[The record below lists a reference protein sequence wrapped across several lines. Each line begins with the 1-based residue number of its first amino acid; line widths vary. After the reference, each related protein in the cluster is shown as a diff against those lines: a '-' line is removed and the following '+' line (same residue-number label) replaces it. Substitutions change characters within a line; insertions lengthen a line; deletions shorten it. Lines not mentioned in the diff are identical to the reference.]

1 MAQLYYRYS
10 TMGAGKSIEVQKV
23 AFNYEEKGQNPL
35 IFTSALD
42 NRFAEEGTVASRIG
56 LKRKA
61 IAVIDDMNI
70 FEVVNEYNDL
80 FRVDAVIIDECQF
93 LKKHHVME
101 LTDVVDDLNIPV
113 MCYGLKSDFR
123 NELFEG
129 SYWLLAVSDKIEEIK
144 TVCWCGKKALT
155 NARLV
160 DGKVVYEGEQIQV
173 GGNESYTA
181 LCRKHYKKGL
191 VMPCQEK
198 SEDLI
203 TRYENLKNSNE
214 EAIKSK

>member
-35 IFTSALD
+35 ILTSALD
-42 NRFAEEGTVASRIG
+42 DRFAEGGIVASRIG
-56 LKRKA
+56 LQRKA
-61 IAVIDDMNI
+61 IAIHDNTNI
-70 FEVVNEYNDL
+70 FEVVKEYNDL

-93 LKKHHVME
+93 LKKHHVLE
-101 LTDVVDDLNIPV
+101 LTDIVDDLNIPV

-129 SYWLLAVSDKIEEIK
+129 SYHLLAMADKIEEIK
-144 TVCWCGKKALT
+144 TVCWCGKKAIT

-160 DGKVVYEGEQIQV
+160 DGRVVYEGEQILV
-173 GGNESYTA
+173 GGNESYTS

-191 VMPCQEK
+191 VMPYHEV

-203 TRYENLKNSNE
+203 TKYENLK
-214 EAIKSK
+214 KQDD

>member
-35 IFTSALD
+35 IFTSGLD
-42 NRFAEEGTVASRIG
+42 DRYAESGIVASRIG
-56 LKRKA
+56 LQRKA
-61 IAVIDDMNI
+61 ISVNDEMNI
-70 FEVVNEYNDL
+70 FDIVKKYNDL

-93 LKKHHVME
+93 LKKHHIME

-113 MCYGLKSDFR
+113 MCYGLKSDFK

-129 SYWLLAVSDKIEEIK
+129 SYWLLAMSDKIEEIK
-144 TVCWCGKKALT
+144 TVCWCGKKAIA
-155 NARLV
+155 NARLI
-160 DGKVVYEGEQIQV
+160 DGKVVYEGEQIFV

-191 VMPCQEK
+191 VMPYHEE

-203 TRYENLKNSNE
+203 TRYERLSKEEKDSNE
-214 EAIKSK
+214 

>member
-23 AFNYEEKGQNPL
+23 AFNYEERGQNPL

-56 LKRKA
+56 LERKA
-61 IAVIDDMNI
+61 IPVNGELNI
-70 FEVVNEYNDL
+70 YDLVKEYNEL
-80 FRVDAVIIDECQF
+80 FRVDAVIVDECQF
-93 LKKHHVME
+93 LKKHHILE

-113 MCYGLKSDFR
+113 MCYGLKSDFK

-129 SYWLLAVSDKIEEIK
+129 SYHLLAMADKIEEIK
-144 TVCWCGKKALT
+144 TVCWCGKKAIT
-155 NARLV
+155 NARLC
-160 DGKVVYEGEQIQV
+160 DGKVVYEGEQILV
-173 GGNESYTA
+173 GGNESYTS

-191 VMPCQEK
+191 VMPYPEK

-203 TRYENLKNSNE
+203 SKYESL
-214 EAIKSK
+214 KSKAEEI

>member
-23 AFNYEEKGQNPL
+23 AFNYEERGQNPL

-56 LKRKA
+56 LERKA
-61 IAVIDDMNI
+61 IPVNDELNI
-70 FEVVNEYNDL
+70 YDLVKEYNEL
-80 FRVDAVIIDECQF
+80 FRVDAVIVDECQF
-93 LKKHHVME
+93 LKKHHILE

-113 MCYGLKSDFR
+113 MCYGLKSDFK

-129 SYWLLAVSDKIEEIK
+129 SYHLLAMADKIEEIK
-144 TVCWCGKKALT
+144 TVCWCGKKAIT
-155 NARLV
+155 NARLC
-160 DGKVVYEGEQIQV
+160 DGKVVYEGEQILV
-173 GGNESYTA
+173 GGNESYTS

-191 VMPCQEK
+191 VMPYPEK

-203 TRYENLKNSNE
+203 SKYESLKNKTE
-214 EAIKSK
+214 EI

>member
-214 EAIKSK
+214 EAIKNK

>member
-42 NRFAEEGTVASRIG
+42 NRFAEEGVVASRIG
-56 LKRKA
+56 LQRKA
-61 IAVIDDMNI
+61 IAVTEEMNI
-70 FEVVNEYNDL
+70 YDLVNEYNDL

-93 LKKHHVME
+93 LKKHHVLE
-101 LTDVVDDLNIPV
+101 LTEIVDDLNIPV

-129 SYWLLAVSDKIEEIK
+129 SYWLLSMSDKIEEIK

-160 DGKVVYEGEQIQV
+160 DGKVVYEGEQIFV

-191 VMPCQEK
+191 VMPYQER

-203 TRYENLKNSNE
+203 TKYENLKKQE
-214 EAIKSK
+214 QEIDEPI

>member
-42 NRFAEEGTVASRIG
+42 NRFAEEGIVASRIG
-56 LKRKA
+56 LQRKA
-61 IAVIDDMNI
+61 IAINNDMNLL
-70 FEVVNEYNDL
+70 EVAKEYNDL

-93 LKKHHVME
+93 LQKHHVME
-101 LTDVVDDLNIPV
+101 LTDIVDDLNIPV
-113 MCYGLKSDFR
+113 ICYGLKSDFR

-160 DGKVVYEGEQIQV
+160 DGKVVYEGDQIQV

-203 TRYENLKNSNE
+203 TRYENMKKCNVE
-214 EAIKSK
+214 